1 MDTLWQD
8 IKFGFRVLA
17 KNPAFTLVSVLTL
30 GLGIGANTGIF
41 SVVRAVLLRPLPYRQ
56 PEAVMQLWETKVVPR
71 WDRRFIAVG
80 NFMAWREQNHVFEQM
95 ALLEPDQINLTGS
108 GNPDNVSG
116 LKTSANVFSLLGVS
130 PVLGRGFLTEDE
142 TEQRHVVVL
151 SDSLWRRLGASPNII
166 GQVIHLDE
174 VPYTVI
180 GVLPGGFYLPEPG
193 DPAQLWVP
201 LKLEP
206 QELSNHRDH
215 GYLAVARLKPGV
227 SLGQA
232 QAEMDGIAR
241 RLETESVQWNTG
253 SGIRVLSMREQL
265 AGRIRPA
272 LMILMGAVGFVLLI
286 ACANVAN
293 LLLASGTARKK
304 EMVMRAALG
313 APRHRLV
320 RQLLTES
327 TVLATMGA
335 CAGIALSKL
344 LVEALPRL
352 LPPDLLLE
360 IRGVEMDASVL
371 GFTVILSL
379 LTVVIFGLAPSWLA
393 TRTEINESLKFSDAH
408 VSPGG
413 RHFLYWMQVGQVAVT
428 LTLLAGAGLL
438 IKSLWRLEQVN
449 PGFDAGGVLT
459 ADLFLPETRYTQ
471 GGQIARFQ
479 DELMKK
485 IEGLPGVRF
494 AALTNVL
501 PLAGRGGISFSIE
514 GHPEPPHG
522 TYIANEQRFV
532 TADYFKTLQIPL
544 LRGRTFTDQ
553 DTSQSPLVT
562 IINETIARQFF
573 ANEDPIG
580 KRIKWSRLD
589 DQNFP
594 WWFTIIGVVGDT
606 REIAL
611 ESPPLPE
618 LYMFT
623 PQIQGSMI
631 PWGHR
636 IGLQAFLITRTENDP
651 VLLSTVM
658 PKLIWGLDRDVP
670 ITHFQAYKQVV
681 ETSVAQPRM
690 ITLLLTL
697 FSGLALVIS
706 ITGLYGVISYA
717 VSQRTREI
725 GIRIAIGAQPGAV
738 LNLFLRSGLRM
749 AFAGVSLGLLG
760 TWAGLRFMS
769 GFLYAVSPTDKV
781 ILGLVCA
788 VLILVSALA
797 SLIPARRATK
807 IDPIAVLRCE

>member
-1 MDTLWQD
+1 MDSLWQD
-8 IKFGFRVLA
+8 IKFGIRVLA
-17 KNPAFTLVSVLTL
+17 KNPTFTAVAVLTL

-56 PEAVMQLWETKVVPR
+56 PGSVVQLWETKVVPL

-95 ALLEPDQINLTGS
+95 ALLEPDQFNLTGS
-108 GNPDNVSG
+108 GNPDNVSA
-116 LKTSANVFSLLGVS
+116 LRTSANVFSLLGVS
-130 PVLGRGFLTEDE
+130 PVLGRGFSTEDE
-142 TEQRHVVVL
+142 TEHRPVVVL
-151 SDSLWRRLGASPNII
+151 SNTLWRRLGASPNII
-166 GQVIHLDE
+166 GQIIHLDE
-174 VPYTVI
+174 VPHTVV
-180 GVLPGGFYLPEPG
+180 GVLPADFYLPEPG
-193 DPAQLWVP
+193 DPAQLWV
-201 LKLEP
+201 LMKLTPE
-206 QELSNHRDH
+206 ELTNHRDH
-215 GYLAVARLKPGV
+215 GYLAVARLKEGI

-253 SGIRVLSMREQL
+253 SGVRVLSMREQL

-272 LMILMGAVGFVLLI
+272 LLILMGAVGFVLLI

-293 LLLASGTARKK
+293 LLLASANARKR

-313 APRHRLV
+313 APRRRLV

-327 TVLATMGA
+327 LVLAAMGA
-335 CAGIALSKL
+335 CAGLVLAKL
-344 LVEALPRL
+344 LVETLPRL
-352 LPPDLLLE
+352 LPPDILLE
-360 IRGVEMDASVL
+360 IRGVELDTSVL
-371 GFTVILSL
+371 GFTVVLSL
-379 LTVVIFGLAPSWLA
+379 LTAVIFGFAPSWLT
-393 TRTEINESLKFSDAH
+393 TRTEINESLRFSDAH
-408 VSPGG
+408 VSPRGK
-413 RHFLYWMQVGQVAVT
+413 HFLYWMQVGQVAAT
-428 LTLLAGAGLL
+428 LILLAGAGLL
-438 IKSLWRLEQVN
+438 IKSFWRLQQVD
-449 PGFDAGGVLT
+449 PGFEAGGVLT
-459 ADLFLPETRYTQ
+459 ADLFLPETRYSQ
-471 GGQIARFQ
+471 GAQVAHFHE
-479 DELMKK
+479 ELLNK
-485 IEGLPGVRF
+485 IEGLPGVKS

-514 GHPEPPHG
+514 GHPQPPQG

-544 LRGRTFTDQ
+544 LRGRTFSNL
-553 DTSQSPLVT
+553 DTPRSPLVT

-589 DQNFP
+589 DQNLP
-594 WWFTIIGVVGDT
+594 WWFTVIGVVGDT

-623 PQIQGSMI
+623 PQIQGSAI
-631 PWGHR
+631 QWGHQ
-636 IGLQAFLITRTENDP
+636 IGLQAFLITRTEKDP
-651 VLLSTVM
+651 LLLSSVI
-658 PKLIWGLDRDVP
+658 PKLVWGLDQDVP

-690 ITLLLTL
+690 TTWLLTL
-697 FSGLALVIS
+697 FSGLALIIS

-725 GIRIAIGAQPGAV
+725 GIRIAIGAQPGA
-738 LNLFLRSGLRM
+738 LSNMFLGYGLRM
-749 AFAGVSLGLLG
+749 ALPGVVLGLLG
-760 TWAGLRFMS
+760 TWAGSRLMTS
-769 GFLYAVSPTDKV
+769 FLYTVSPTDKV

-788 VLILVSALA
+788 VLILVAALA
-797 SLIPARRATK
+797 SYIPARRATK
-807 IDPIAVLRCE
+807 VDPVAVLHRE